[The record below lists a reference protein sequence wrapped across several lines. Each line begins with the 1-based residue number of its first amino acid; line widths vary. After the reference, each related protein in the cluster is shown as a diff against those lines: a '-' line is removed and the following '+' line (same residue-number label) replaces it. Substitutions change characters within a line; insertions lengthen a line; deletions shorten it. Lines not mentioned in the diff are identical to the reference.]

1 MGLITTFRPS
11 EQKKAVFFQSLITMK
26 VLVAT
31 EKPFAKAAVDGI
43 REIVQGAGY
52 QMALLE
58 KYTDTNQLLT
68 AVQDADALIVRSDKV
83 TAEVIA
89 AAKKAGVKL
98 QVGFN
103 RRFDHN
109 HRAVYEAI
117 RAGKVGKVNLVKISS
132 RDPEPPTIDYVKV
145 SGGIFYDMMV
155 HDFDMARFLAGSE

>member
-1 MGLITTFRPS
+1 MGFITTFRPS

-83 TAEVIA
+83 TAEVVA
-89 AAKKAGVKL
+89 AAP
-98 QVGFN
+98 Q
-103 RRFDHN
+103 
-109 HRAVYEAI
+109 
-117 RAGKVGKVNLVKISS
+117 
-132 RDPEPPTIDYVKV
+132 
-145 SGGIFYDMMV
+145 
-155 HDFDMARFLAGSE
+155 